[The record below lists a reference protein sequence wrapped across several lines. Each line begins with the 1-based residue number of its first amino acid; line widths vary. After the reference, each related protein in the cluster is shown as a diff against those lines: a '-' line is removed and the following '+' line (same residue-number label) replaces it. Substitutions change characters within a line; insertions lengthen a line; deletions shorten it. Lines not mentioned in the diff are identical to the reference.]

1 MSLDVVILAAGQGSR
16 MRSTLP
22 KVLHRIGGKPMVEH
36 VIEAACTLPDSRIHV
51 VVGHGAEKVEQALN
65 GRDVNVAR
73 QTEQKGTGHAVAQT
87 LDCLNDGPVLILY
100 GDVPLLAPHTLAAM
114 MAQVSTDTLSL
125 LTVTLNEPHGYGR
138 IVRNTEGRVTGIV
151 EQKDASEAQRLIKEC
166 NTGILATTGAQLKR
180 WLPALTS
187 DNAQGEYYLTDIIAM
202 AASEGVTIDTH
213 QPSAA
218 FEVQGVNDRV
228 QLATLERCYQAVK
241 VDAVMRAGAT
251 VADPARVDIRGELT
265 VGQDVLIDVN
275 CVFEGQVTLGDGV
288 KIGPGC
294 IIRSAHIGAGTQID
308 AYSVIDGA
316 HVDGHNA
323 IGPFARLRPGAELR
337 EGAKVGNFVEIKKAV
352 LGKGA
357 KVNHLSYIGDA
368 DIGERVNVGAGSIT
382 CNYDGVNKSRT
393 VLGDD
398 VFIGSNTA
406 LVAPVT
412 VGHRSTTAAGSVIT
426 EDVADAT
433 LAIGR
438 ARQVAKPGWK
448 RPTKRQ

>member
-16 MRSTLP
+16 MRSKLP
-22 KVLHRIGGKPMVEH
+22 KVLHRIGGKTMVEH
-36 VIEAACTLPDSRIHV
+36 VIDAASTLPDSRIHV
-51 VVGHGAEKVEQALN
+51 VVGHGAEQVEQALSGHEIN
-65 GRDVNVAR
+65 FAR

-87 LDCLNDGPVLILY
+87 LDQIGDGAVLILY
-100 GDVPLLAPHTLAAM
+100 GDVPLIAPHTLTTM
-114 MAQVSTDTLSL
+114 VEKLSSSTLSL
-125 LTVTLNEPHGYGR
+125 LTVLLDNPHGYGR
-138 IVRNTEGRVTGIV
+138 IVRDEQQRVTGIV
-151 EQKDASEAQRLIKEC
+151 EEKDATDAQRSITEC

-180 WLPALTS
+180 WLPALSS

-202 AASEGVTIDTH
+202 AASEGVTIDTY
-213 QPSAA
+213 QPAET

-228 QLATLERCYQAVK
+228 QLATLERCHQSVK
-241 VDAVMRAGAT
+241 VEAIMRAGAT

-275 CVFEGQVTLGDGV
+275 CVFEGLVTLGDGV
-288 KIGPGC
+288 EIGPGC
-294 IIRSAHIGAGTQID
+294 IIRNATIGAGTHID
-308 AYSVIDGA
+308 AYSVIDDAKVEGR
-316 HVDGHNA
+316 NA

-368 DIGERVNVGAGSIT
+368 DVGERVNVGAGSIT
-382 CNYDGVNKSRT
+382 CNYDGINKSRT

-406 LVAPVT
+406 LVAPVK
-412 VGHRSTTAAGSVIT
+412 VGDRSTTAAGSVIT
-426 EDVADAT
+426 SDVADDT

-438 ARQVAKPGWK
+438 ARQVVKSGWK

>member
-16 MRSTLP
+16 MRSKLP
-22 KVLHRIGGKPMVEH
+22 KVLHRIGGKPMVAH
-36 VIEAACTLPDSRIHV
+36 VIDAASTLTGANVHV
-51 VVGHGAEKVEQALN
+51 VVGHGAEQVEAALG
-65 GRDVNVAR
+65 GRDVRFAR
-73 QTEQKGTGHAVAQT
+73 QTQQKGTGHAVAQT
-87 LDCLNDGPVLILY
+87 LDQIGDGPVLILY
-100 GDVPLLAPHTLAAM
+100 GDVPLITPHTLAAM
-114 MAQVSTDTLSL
+114 RQAVSEDTLSL
-125 LTVTLNEPHGYGR
+125 LTVTLDNPHGYGR
-138 IVRNTEGRVTGIV
+138 IVRDGTGHVTGIV
-151 EQKDASEAQRLIKEC
+151 EQKDASDAQRLITEC

-180 WLPALTS
+180 WLPSLSS

-202 AASEGVTIDTH
+202 AAGEGVRIHTH
-213 QPSAA
+213 QPAA
-218 FEVQGVNDRV
+218 VFEVQGVNDRV
-228 QLATLERCYQAVK
+228 QLATLERCHQTVQVEAI
-241 VDAVMRAGAT
+241 MRAGAT

-275 CVFEGQVTLGDGV
+275 CVFEGQVTLEDGV
-288 KIGPGC
+288 EVGPGC
-294 IIRSAHIGAGTQID
+294 IIRDAHIGAGTQID
-308 AYSVIDGA
+308 AYSVIDNA
-316 HVDGHNA
+316 QVDGGNA
-323 IGPFARLRPGAELR
+323 IGPFARLRPGAKLC

-352 LGKGA
+352 LGRGA

-368 DIGERVNVGAGSIT
+368 DVGERVNVGAGSIT

-412 VGHRSTTAAGSVIT
+412 VGARATTAAGSIIT
-426 EDVADAT
+426 DDVADDT

-448 RPTKRQ
+448 RPVKRS